1 MTRQAARPGIRG
13 TFYLCSVLV
22 CRCAFMYSTLEPLPY
37 QVQLSTLPACGA
49 VSIIVFQLPSMHCAA
64 ERRAQSPLHSRLLV
78 TASIIVL
85 CGADPSQPA
94 LTDDSART
102 WRLFAARGPRW
113 AAQARHGATL
123 GITAPVPRPRSRPA
137 RPWTGRARPPGG
149 GPSRCCRTSAHAVSQ
164 CSAASAVTG
173 T

>member
-1 MTRQAARPGIRG
+1 MCLHVFNA
-13 TFYLCSVLV
+13 
-22 CRCAFMYSTLEPLPY
+22 
-37 QVQLSTLPACGA
+37 GA
-49 VSIIVFQLPSMHCAA
+49 
-64 ERRAQSPLHSRLLV
+64 
-78 TASIIVL
+78 ASISSPVIYPSSLWRCVYHSVPTSKHALRSRATSPVALAQPPSRHRVYHTRL

-102 WRLFAARGPRW
+102 RRLFAARGPRW

-164 CSAASAVTG
+164 CSAVTG